1 MGLFDLFSKKTAA
14 EPKPADGSSPAAG
27 TSPKVPPAKSKVK
40 EVSARELS
48 RLARVVSNKMSQNYD
63 RQEAIDQLSEL
74 ASQEGARALLRRFD
88 FSMEPSIV
96 DQDEKEAAA
105 RGIAAA
111 GMAALEPIH
120 AYCARAESLTWPL
133 KVLRQ
138 IVPAD
143 QIVGELLT
151 LLDQFDTEYMRNPE
165 PKIQLISLLGEYRTN
180 EVREAVEPFLAD
192 VNESVR
198 FHASGTIFS
207 IGNLE
212 SAQPLIDALAEEE
225 SLRVK
230 NRIARGLEQAAWAL
244 PEELA
249 LRAGTA
255 LPPGYDIKDN
265 RVVSSA

>member
-1 MGLFDLFSKKTAA
+1 MGLFDLFSKKTPVEPKAA
-14 EPKPADGSSPAAG
+14 EADPKA
-27 TSPKVPPAKSKVK
+27 PAKPKGK
-40 EVSARELS
+40 EANPRELA

-63 RQEAIDQLSEL
+63 RQEAIDQLGAM
-74 ASQEGARALLRRFD
+74 ASVESARALLRRFD

-143 QIVGELLT
+143 QIVTELLT

-165 PKIQLISLLGEYRTN
+165 PKIQLITLLGEYRTE
-180 EVREAVEPFLAD
+180 EVREAVEPFLGD

-198 FHASGTIFS
+198 FHASGTLFS
-207 IGNLE
+207 LGNPE
-212 SAQPLIDALAEEE
+212 SAEPLIAALAEEE

-230 NRIARGLEQAAWAL
+230 NRIARGLEQAGWVL
-244 PEELA
+244 PEALA
-249 LRAGTA
+249 QRAGEA
-255 LPPGYDIKDN
+255 LPPGYIVRDGK
-265 RVVSSA
+265 VATGG

>member
-14 EPKPADGSSPAAG
+14 SQESAEGKPAAAPKAKTKDASP
-27 TSPKVPPAKSKVK
+27 
-40 EVSARELS
+40 RELA
-48 RLARVVSNKMSQNYD
+48 RLARAVSNKLAQNYD
-63 RQEAIDQLSEL
+63 RQEAIEQLGQMANVES
-74 ASQEGARALLRRFD
+74 ARALLRRFD

-143 QIVGELLT
+143 QIVTELLT
-151 LLDQFDTEYMRNPE
+151 LLDLFDTEYMRNPE
-165 PKIQLISLLGEYRTN
+165 PKIQVITALSEHKTAD
-180 EVREAVEPFLAD
+180 VREAVEPFLND

-198 FHASGTIFS
+198 FHAAGTIFAMS
-207 IGNLE
+207 DPEALP
-212 SAQPLIDALAEEE
+212 PLLDALAQEE

-230 NRIARGLEQAAWAL
+230 NRVARGIEQAGWDIPA
-244 PEELA
+244 ELTA
-249 LRAGTA
+249 RFETA
-255 LPPGYDIKDN
+255 LPPGYSLRNGKVIGTA
-265 RVVSSA
+265 V